1 MLQMNC
7 VTPRVTCTVQ
17 LPRRKRVPYNSPR
30 YDIGD
35 SIATT
40 LDEPDRGNAHPF
52 PRVLATVVCVCVY
65 RKNGS
70 IAAMLNNNVPLTSLS
85 PCFQGGHG
93 PKRAVS
99 KLIMRKT
106 SCHYAHNCSCCP
118 ARASEKCANT
128 AAGMFVLC
136 LCNGSFFCVLH
147 FRGHPPGMYGEKL
160 GNELSSS
167 VGEKPIF
174 CSKKKI

>member
-1 MLQMNC
+1 MHDHYGEGSESKQLRLSSCQKLQMNC
-7 VTPRVTCTVQ
+7 VTPRVTCSVQ

-70 IAAMLNNNVPLTSLS
+70 IAAMLNNIVPLTSPS

-99 KLIMRKT
+99 KLIMQKT
-106 SCHYAHNCSCCP
+106 YFVPLCP
-118 ARASEKCANT
+118 Q
-128 AAGMFVLC
+128 LQ
-136 LCNGSFFCVLH
+136 L
-147 FRGHPPGMYGEKL
+147 
-160 GNELSSS
+160 LSSS
-167 VGEKPIF
+167 SIRKMCKH
-174 CSKKKI
+174 CSRNVRFVSVQR